1 MKFALARR
9 EDPRIDVTPMIDI
22 VFQLVLFFMVSTT
35 FASAPGFEVE
45 LPSASSQTVVNQEE
59 ELEIWVTLDG
69 EVVVEDAPMD
79 GAIFESWLREHA
91 EKTPNAMVVLKADV
105 GVSHG
110 RVVEVMDLART
121 AGLTRLAI
129 ATEIGRS
136 QEEGRTEILDQRP

>member
-59 ELEIWVTLDG
+59 ELEIWITLDG
-69 EVVVEDAPMD
+69 TVVVGDAPMETM
-79 GAIFESWLREHA
+79 AFESWLEDRA
-91 EKTPNAMVVLKADV
+91 EKAPNAMVVLKADV

-136 QEEGRTEILDQRP
+136 QDEGRTEILDQP